1 MRNKIKLLT
10 LGHQDKNKNVIE
22 FIEILNNDKEYNY
35 EYVIYG
41 KIEKKTFIKLLNTKG
56 KNNKITI
63 FNQYIDNFK
72 FNSLLKKADFIII
85 PNSTNYKFLQSGV
98 IWDCFQNKK
107 FFAAPENEINKHY
120 LSKYNVGLTY
130 FKEKKILKNMYNFNK
145 KKNFKNFMKLNKD
158 FSFKKNSFRFEKVLK
173 YL

>member
-41 KIEKKTFIKLLNTKG
+41 KIKKKTFIKLLNTKG

-63 FNQYIDNFK
+63 VNRYIDNFK
-72 FNSLLKKADFIII
+72 FNFLLKKADFIII
-85 PNSTNYKFLQSGV
+85 PNGTNYKFLQSGV

-130 FKEKKILKNMYNFNK
+130 FKGKKILKNMYNFNK
-145 KKNFKNFMKLNKD
+145 KKNFKNFIKLNKD
-158 FSFKKNSFRFEKVLK
+158 FSFEKNSFRFEKVLK